1 MKICFHIFLYTLDNA
16 NFGLN
21 KHILYSGSFS
31 KAIRA
36 FLKSRVW
43 LLGMLFDSHFKLLMS
58 MKEYLYACLY
68 IPILAL
74 NVN

>member
-1 MKICFHIFLYTLDNA
+1 MEICVNIFLYILDNA

-21 KHILYSGSFS
+21 KHILYPGSFS
-31 KAIRA
+31 KALRP
-36 FLKSRVW
+36 FFKSGAG
-43 LLGMLFDSHFKLLMS
+43 LLGILFDSHFKLLMS

-74 NVN
+74 NMN